1 MKYTITSKELLVV
14 GKEFVKIKLWTP
26 AYDIFVNS
34 VALSII
40 INQVSLMIIQN
51 LKQKLD
57 LKKDY
62 FWIWWSIQMSLWIY
76 IIDEM
81 ELGLKISINNKH
93 KSKEQHWKKKHLSK
107 NAYQTSCVQWVKR
120 EEKKRQIKDNLL

>member
-40 INQVSLMIIQN
+40 INQMSLMIIQN

-62 FWIWWSIQMSLWIY
+62 F
-76 IIDEM
+76 
-81 ELGLKISINNKH
+81 
-93 KSKEQHWKKKHLSK
+93 
-107 NAYQTSCVQWVKR
+107 
-120 EEKKRQIKDNLL
+120 